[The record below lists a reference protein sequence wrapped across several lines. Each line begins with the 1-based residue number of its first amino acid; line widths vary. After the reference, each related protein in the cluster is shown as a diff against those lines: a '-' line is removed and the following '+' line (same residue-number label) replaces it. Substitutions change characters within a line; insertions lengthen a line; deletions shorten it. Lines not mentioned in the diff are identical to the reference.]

1 MKKLLILILIAL
13 ILTLT
18 IFTFMNGLN
27 IGGLQILGL
36 KQIQDKNAELE
47 GKVTEATKLASSNF
61 PSKISELNTSMK
73 NLETKKKSYE
83 DMVAVS
89 DSDDVQ
95 TASKLSKYN
104 LDFLWARIGTHATGE
119 GVNIDMSLTK
129 GSGDKDTY
137 NINFTAVGAYV
148 GISEFIRDIE
158 DDSNLA
164 FKIEGFSM
172 SAGESTSQLKATF
185 VCKNIPIEGVSAI
198 DAPATTT
205 EKNGNNTTNNASTS
219 NSSTNT
225 DSSNTSNVTNSSNTA
240 TTSNA
245 VSTQNT
251 TTTNQ

>member
-1 MKKLLILILIAL
+1 M
-13 ILTLT
+13 
-18 IFTFMNGLN
+18 
-27 IGGLQILGL
+27 
-36 KQIQDKNAELE
+36 
-47 GKVTEATKLASSNF
+47 
-61 PSKISELNTSMK
+61 
-73 NLETKKKSYE
+73 
-83 DMVAVS
+83 
-89 DSDDVQ
+89 
-95 TASKLSKYN
+95 
-104 LDFLWARIGTHATGE
+104 DFLWARIGTHATGE

-198 DAPATTT
+198 DTPATTT

>member
-89 DSDDVQ
+89 NSDDVCIQ
-95 TASKLSKYN
+95 GINAERTQ
-104 LDFLWARIGTHATGE
+104 
-119 GVNIDMSLTK
+119 IDYKKTSLFSSPNT
-129 GSGDKDTY
+129 
-137 NINFTAVGAYV
+137 
-148 GISEFIRDIE
+148 IS
-158 DDSNLA
+158 
-164 FKIEGFSM
+164 
-172 SAGESTSQLKATF
+172 LK
-185 VCKNIPIEGVSAI
+185 
-198 DAPATTT
+198 
-205 EKNGNNTTNNASTS
+205 
-219 NSSTNT
+219 
-225 DSSNTSNVTNSSNTA
+225 
-240 TTSNA
+240 
-245 VSTQNT
+245 
-251 TTTNQ
+251 